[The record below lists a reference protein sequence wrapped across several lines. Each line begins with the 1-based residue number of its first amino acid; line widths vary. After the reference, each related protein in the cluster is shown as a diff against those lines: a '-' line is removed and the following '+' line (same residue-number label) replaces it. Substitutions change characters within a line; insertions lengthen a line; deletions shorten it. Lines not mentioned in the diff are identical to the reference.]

1 MIDTMRDGVIGSRYA
16 HYSGEI
22 ESEGEMIA
30 RLHCSI
36 GDLGACEAEPDAL
49 MALMVPRNICSSTDK
64 KYI

>member
-1 MIDTMRDGVIGSRYA
+1 MLIIQGK
-16 HYSGEI
+16 

-49 MALMVPRNICSSTDK
+49 MALMVLRDIRSSTDK
-64 KYI
+64 IYI